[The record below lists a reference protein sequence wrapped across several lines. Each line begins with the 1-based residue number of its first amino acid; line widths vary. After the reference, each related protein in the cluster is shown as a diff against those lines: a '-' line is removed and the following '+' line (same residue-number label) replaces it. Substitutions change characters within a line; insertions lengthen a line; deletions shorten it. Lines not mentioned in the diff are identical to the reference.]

1 MNEIVNKF
9 LLAGDKFMP
18 EMHLKQP
25 GFTYSACGPF
35 TKNKEGIQK
44 FKEAGDTSYIYKNEL
59 DKVCFQH
66 DMAYGYFKDLERR
79 TASDKVLKD
88 KAINIAKNPK
98 YDGYNRGLPSMV
110 YKFFHK
116 KSKGGGVNIPL
127 EFNEQLAKELH
138 KPVIRDF
145 NKRTVYSGFKDNIWG
160 ADLVDMQLISKF
172 NNGFRFL
179 LCITDN
185 FSK

>member
-1 MNEIVNKF
+1 
-9 LLAGDKFMP
+9 MP
-18 EMHLKQP
+18 VMHLKQP
-25 GFTYSACGPF
+25 RFTYSIYSGRF
-35 TKNKEGIQK
+35 TKNKERIRK

-110 YKFFHK
+110 YKFFH
-116 KSKGGGVNIPL
+116 
-127 EFNEQLAKELH
+127 
-138 KPVIRDF
+138 
-145 NKRTVYSGFKDNIWG
+145 
-160 ADLVDMQLISKF
+160 
-172 NNGFRFL
+172 
-179 LCITDN
+179 
-185 FSK
+185 